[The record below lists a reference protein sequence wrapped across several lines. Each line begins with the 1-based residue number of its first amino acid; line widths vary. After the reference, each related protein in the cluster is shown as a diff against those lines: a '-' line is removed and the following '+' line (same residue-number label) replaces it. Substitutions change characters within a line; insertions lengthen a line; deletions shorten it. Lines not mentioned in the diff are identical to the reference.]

1 MRFQEAV
8 EFTNKF
14 RNYFQSKDTFLVIS
28 IPGSVYYSG
37 VLIYSDSNVR
47 VIKLDDSNGQSLDNL
62 TLKSLIHRI
71 V

>member
-8 EFTNKF
+8 EFTHKF
-14 RNYFQSKDTFLVIS
+14 REYFQSKDTFLVIS

-37 VLIYSDSNVR
+37 VLIYNDSSVR
-47 VIKLDDSNGQSLDNL
+47 VIKLDDSNGQAIDSL
-62 TLKSLIHRI
+62 TLKSLVHRI